1 MQQYVQGD
9 KRQPKMPDNIMDR
22 FDVARSMR
30 TLRQDARTDMNR
42 KGRHVRSK
50 NKGVSEIDEEPKQQ
64 TKRWYS
70 NVQLNAAV
78 AETILSLKAA
88 SCWPGMPSLF
98 RCNRGVSSPAS
109 SSAPTPGTSALLFPL
124 PPPTCV
130 WRLNQRSMGEDV
142 SDWNMRLTEG
152 TRGESQRVPSSTFVH
167 GRHGDVNET
176 CSRDKCNVS
185 VEYRIRFGNGSLCD
199 FTLRPW

>member
-1 MQQYVQGD
+1 MRPPVFLLASEENDMQEYVQGD
-9 KRQPKMPDNIMDR
+9 KRQPKIPDNTMDR

-30 TLRQDARTDMNR
+30 MLRQDARTDASPKR
-42 KGRHVRSK
+42 QHVRSK
-50 NKGVSEIDEEPKQQ
+50 KGASEIDEEPKQQ
-64 TKRWYS
+64 PKRWYS

-78 AETILSLKAA
+78 AATILSLKAA

-109 SSAPTPGTSALLFPL
+109 SSAPIPGTSALLFPL

-152 TRGESQRVPSSTFVH
+152 TRGES
-167 GRHGDVNET
+167 
-176 CSRDKCNVS
+176 
-185 VEYRIRFGNGSLCD
+185 
-199 FTLRPW
+199 